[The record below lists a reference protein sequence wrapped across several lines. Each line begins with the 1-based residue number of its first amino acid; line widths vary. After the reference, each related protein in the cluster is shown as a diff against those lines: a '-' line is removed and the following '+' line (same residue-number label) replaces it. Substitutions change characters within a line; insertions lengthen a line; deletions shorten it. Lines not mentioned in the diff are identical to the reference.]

1 MFALQ
6 TRKALTIEQINEA
19 CYVDMRANKDVFES
33 MRKNP
38 KVKYDGERF
47 SYKVTFYGGICV
59 LYVHLHVFI
68 FMLLVWFVT
77 LALLL
82 VYSRSMTLG
91 TKISCFSWYVSFQR
105 ALLLLT

>member
-47 SYKVTFYGGICV
+47 SYKVTFYGNHIYLSPEV
-59 LYVHLHVFI
+59 LSITKLYTHHSNLRLLIKLEHLH
-68 FMLLVWFVT
+68 T
-77 LALLL
+77 N
-82 VYSRSMTLG
+82 
-91 TKISCFSWYVSFQR
+91 
-105 ALLLLT
+105 